1 METPKA
7 DKCEDNDVEL
17 LNKISSEN
25 AKHDTQRENLK
36 GDYGNIAI
44 LLFLYVL
51 QGVPMGILYAVPM
64 LLQNRGVSYKEQ
76 AGLSFSNWP
85 FACELFKKV

>member
-1 METPKA
+1 MGNKKE
-7 DKCEDNDVEL
+7 DKCDNDAEL
-17 LNKISSEN
+17 LKSISKED
-25 AKHDTQRENLK
+25 AKHNTIEKENLT

-44 LLFLYVL
+44 LLFLYIL

-85 FACELFKKV
+85 FACEFH

>member
-1 METPKA
+1 MGNQKEV
-7 DKCEDNDVEL
+7 KCDNDAEL
-17 LNKISSEN
+17 LKSINSED
-25 AKHDTQRENLK
+25 AKHNTDTEEENLK

-44 LLFLYVL
+44 LLFLYIL

-85 FACELFKKV
+85 FACEF

>member
-1 METPKA
+1 MGNQKEV
-7 DKCEDNDVEL
+7 KCDNDAEL
-17 LNKISSEN
+17 LKSISSEDAN
-25 AKHDTQRENLK
+25 HNSNSQKENLK

-44 LLFLYVL
+44 LLFLYIL

-85 FACELFKKV
+85 FACEF